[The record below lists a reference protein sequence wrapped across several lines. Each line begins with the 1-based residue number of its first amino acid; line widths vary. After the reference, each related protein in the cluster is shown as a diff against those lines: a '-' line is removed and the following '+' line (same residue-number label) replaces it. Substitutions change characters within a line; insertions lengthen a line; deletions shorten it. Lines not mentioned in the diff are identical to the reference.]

1 MTMMTRKRNLG
12 NGFVSLVIRMVVTV
26 NQLQS
31 TPKTAVGTSR
41 GASGKDSNSKGE
53 GGCCVDVEEGDN
65 IVWDV
70 DGNGQLD
77 VQSSDWDMLID
88 GSSTR
93 PAAATATTS
102 SELLKRFQ
110 TLEATVINTIK

>member
-70 DGNGQLD
+70 DGN

-88 GSSTR
+88 WSSSTR

>member
-1 MTMMTRKRNLG
+1 M
-12 NGFVSLVIRMVVTV
+12 

-31 TPKTAVGTSR
+31 TPKTAVGASR

-53 GGCCVDVEEGDN
+53 GGCGVDVEEGDN

-70 DGNGQLD
+70 DGN
-77 VQSSDWDMLID
+77 VQPSDWDMLID

-110 TLEATVINTIK
+110 TLKATVIINII